1 MTGQAFRSAASSRG
15 DAPRS
20 SELGAGYLANTSI
33 CFPARPHRLSLNPT
47 LFLLSRARCRYQPA
61 VAAKLLRAFGA
72 MFAALPFATLI
83 DKHTLVIHAG
93 ISADMVQWLR
103 HHFGPSLTDF
113 GALPFTRP
121 WLSEPWGIFYSVP
134 MLIGCCLWITIRWCA
149 RCTSSG
155 LGDAGRRPA
164 PAICL
169 GPPRGKDD
177 GEGAQGAA
185 TSTCVNTISHA
196 VLSFVPP

>member
-72 MFAALPFATLI
+72 IVVQSQHADEDESCMRSRAAWMSIASQME
-83 DKHTLVIHAG
+83 D
-93 ISADMVQWLR
+93 VQNEAAQ
-103 HHFGPSLTDF
+103 PD
-113 GALPFTRP
+113 A
-121 WLSEPWGIFYSVP
+121 VP
-134 MLIGCCLWITIRWCA
+134 NAM
-149 RCTSSG
+149 
-155 LGDAGRRPA
+155 P
-164 PAICL
+164 
-169 GPPRGKDD
+169 
-177 GEGAQGAA
+177 
-185 TSTCVNTISHA
+185 
-196 VLSFVPP
+196 